1 MNARFLT
8 LILITAFVAAC
19 GRVDRELAGTWRI
32 TRSISQGKETQAA
45 ADRASRRNFDD
56 GVAVTLHPTLIAGK
70 PYEVTGRARY
80 SVDRS
85 TNPKTIVIE
94 YFDGPAKGMIY
105 HGIYEISGDVM
116 KICVGL
122 NGGPT
127 PTRFESP
134 VGSDTNV
141 DYYERVR

>member
-1 MNARFLT
+1 MKFPLPRRVGRFCPLYTSTSFLISRVRFGPSAVGSGKHPVMNARFLT

-80 SVDRS
+80 SV
-85 TNPKTIVIE
+85 
-94 YFDGPAKGMIY
+94 
-105 HGIYEISGDVM
+105 
-116 KICVGL
+116 
-122 NGGPT
+122 
-127 PTRFESP
+127 
-134 VGSDTNV
+134 
-141 DYYERVR
+141 